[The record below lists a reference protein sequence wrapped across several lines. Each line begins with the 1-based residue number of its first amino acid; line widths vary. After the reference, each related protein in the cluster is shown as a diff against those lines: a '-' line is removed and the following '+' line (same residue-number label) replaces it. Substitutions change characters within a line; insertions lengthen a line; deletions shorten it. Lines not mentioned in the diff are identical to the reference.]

1 MPQSPLIETASRT
14 SQTSGGDISLRN
26 VTIERGGRAVVED
39 LSLVLREKRI
49 AVVGL
54 NGSGKSSLV
63 RTFNGLISP
72 SNGEVSVHGIDV
84 GKAPKAAARAVGF
97 VFQNPDHQIIFP
109 TVAEDVAFGL
119 RQTGYSKSVARSKA
133 IELLREYGC
142 EDWADRPISELSE
155 GQKHL
160 VCILAVLAMDPD
172 VLVLDEPFSSLD
184 IAVRH
189 NLLSRLKSLRQQIIM
204 INHDLDAFDGFDRMI
219 WLKDGKVEADGLPG
233 TVGPIYRQHAMRMAA
248 EITPQRL

>member
-1 MPQSPLIETASRT
+1 MS
-14 SQTSGGDISLRN
+14 D
-26 VTIERGGRAVVED
+26 VTVERGGHVVIAN
-39 LSLVLREKRI
+39 LSLILDESRI
-49 AVVGL
+49 AIVGL
-54 NGSGKSSLV
+54 NGSGKSTLV

-72 SNGEVSVHGIDV
+72 SGGEVVVHGIDV

-119 RQTGYSKSVARSKA
+119 RQIGYSKADARGMAVAM
-133 IELLREYGC
+133 LREYGC
-142 EDWADRPISELSE
+142 DDWADRPISELSE

-160 VCILAVLAMDPD
+160 VCILSVLAMEPE

-184 IAVRH
+184 IAVRQ

-204 INHDLDAFDGFDRMI
+204 INHDLDAFDGFERMI
-219 WLKDGKVEADGLPG
+219 WLKDGTVHADGAPSAVAPL
-233 TVGPIYRQHAMRMAA
+233 YRLHAMQMAENLA
-248 EITPQRL
+248 PKNL